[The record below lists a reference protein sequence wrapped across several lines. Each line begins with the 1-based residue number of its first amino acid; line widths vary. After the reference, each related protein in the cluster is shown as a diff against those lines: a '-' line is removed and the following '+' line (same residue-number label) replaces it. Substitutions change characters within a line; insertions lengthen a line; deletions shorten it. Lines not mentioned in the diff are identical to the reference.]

1 MPRPGRNM
9 TMRELEELFQDILAK
24 MYAEFHNDE
33 MEKYDFSQGLD
44 EYLVEDLGNDLGI
57 LAEMNKVRHKIEPF
71 DIFAEPKVNEEG
83 SVEQLLDEFIDAL
96 IDKNLQLSD
105 KTKPVNADE
114 KTELELLE
122 RILRAPNATTQVH
135 QLLQNRILENFAAED
150 GLSLDEKLE
159 NFALSEELLDHVS
172 TTVSA
177 KAEIDKAGKDVK
189 ATGLYKQI
197 FNAYSKAQEN
207 DNAHYMQVLDN
218 LFILSPYMN
227 KLKAPV
233 KADYEAQKNP
243 QEKKAEEPQNV
254 EAPQIVA
261 ERQEEVHIEAKEN
274 IPQNNAEPEIVRE
287 NEQPKNAELPKSS
300 FAELFNQAKSAN
312 DIIPVTNEQRKNQAK
327 AEYLDGYT
335 TYIRNHQNSKINSN
349 STEELQKELNAAG
362 NDEKLKHYLEKRING
377 MQKID
382 QLAENAKLGQPKPAT
397 LTSDGGIVLTGAKQK
412 SMQNTEHG
420 CWSVALATLL
430 DYRGVEIDQET
441 IRAFRPD
448 VNYDLNNDHTIEDL
462 ANADDKNEL
471 ENYAGLV
478 HTVLPNTAMNAA
490 MVSNP
495 SKDVATNAFKAI
507 LDKGFKESNSPIA
520 VLTGN
525 GGHYK
530 TIYGMGK
537 DADGKDSVLVYD
549 PIADAPQSITIDKF
563 IDSCNA
569 GTEDENGNIAAPLYR
584 VSTVWLE
591 DMTLDKERKLSG
603 NLANA
608 DVRYDEKG
616 DVKGREEYRVRLA
629 GKDGVKCFAGA
640 ELGIDNIKIH
650 SYIPTKFKNLEL
662 KKENEVKAEAKPAL
676 EKEEPAEKKH
686 EPVRYANGNVII
698 EDEVDDE
705 DELDPVKENPAEPQ
719 IEKAP
724 AEQPKAEDPQEI
736 VPAEPPKAENPQ
748 EIAPAEPPKAENPQE
763 IAPAEQ
769 PKAENPQEIA
779 PAEQPK
785 AENPQEIA
793 PAEQPKAE
801 NHQEPPKA
809 ENQPE
814 IAPAEQPKEEENN
827 NKEEI
832 PIIKNIESNDGSILL
847 GIEPNDDNI
856 IADKSARSAIF
867 EKDLPDPMK
876 KNGRY
881 VPENNNDH
889 YIFENYEIANVK
901 DIARNIYNG
910 RTTNNTALT
919 LLRNTDIAQTFTA
932 DAGKLN
938 KDAFDVYIAS
948 LKSFG
953 PTGGVTKS
961 LKKMGMTEDKSKKLQ
976 KKLEK
981 TGKISRADAIR
992 KEIFDSVRDLQRDF
1006 ERQLGDGYVEGKQ
1019 LPVLNESGIDQLQK
1033 ACEEY
1038 FQYADGYHNNAE
1050 NRAVRSIA
1058 LSAGMAKQFCN
1069 GPFMNE
1075 KEALKA
1081 SLKTSIG
1088 RAANELKKISEHRVS
1103 SNSELFK
1110 NFYNALS
1117 GVNYLLGNGYL
1128 GKLKGMDAPAVPKEL
1143 NISVIDNLRE
1153 QAKKYSEARNFKKD
1167 DDDQGRK
1174 RLDIA
1179 NDVKT
1184 LCAGAELLLSANK
1197 TMQKTAEYNPSK
1209 EELDNILKNQDID
1222 AAIKKYEDLTKLLKQ
1237 EEKAE
1242 LKIEGYISNNAKL
1255 RNGLFILN
1263 KTKDAWDD
1271 ELREVVPFLE
1281 KLGEKTKAF
1290 INRKDIPEKL
1300 EALKD
1305 PLSKADEKTWDY
1317 IKKNSNKDLK
1327 EPKKTHYQVIWDM
1340 HEAVSAYSNQLDY
1353 YRDRISD
1360 VKSASELKK
1369 SPYILQALQERKK
1382 IREME
1387 KDAEDMHSKIL
1398 KNNAGN
1404 IYVDE
1409 TKKAQQKEGEVEND
1423 KALPEIEKKAAL
1435 MRKNFEREKDA
1446 NEMKRTIFRK
1456 QIEETEQKS
1465 EELHAKNEER
1475 KRQIVEAIPEKQRAL
1490 QQRIEDNEKRLAE
1503 LKKPRVEELEKL
1515 PKYGEKMQ
1523 EILEKNQK
1531 LRTLLTLLAEAPEP
1545 DFIMEVGTD
1554 ARIAPVANR
1563 GMDKLLSRVDR
1574 ALNATEQYITG
1585 GYEEQPVS
1593 ALEVKDKL
1601 EQIQKIYRR
1610 VDELDKQK
1618 SKEVKEISD
1627 LIKADEHALNQ
1638 LKAKAENLTRKAPE
1652 KKLLKA
1658 AGLEEQTKNKQQN
1671 EMKDNKQ
1678 NKLTRNSIFGGTSAS
1693 GKKSEAMLMKR
1704 LDKNADAHA
1713 MHDAI
1718 FRKRTE
1724 NTERKL
1730 EKLRAENTQEK
1741 DAKINILQQR
1751 IKENK
1756 GELERLGNLRRG
1768 EFRKLKENG
1777 NELFK
1782 NMKENMEY
1790 TLRSELL
1797 MRVANFSQQYDEVE
1811 WRRIFTYDK
1820 EIIKK
1825 AQEITDGYIAEKEEL
1840 KNTAKRKEK
1849 KGLTEKIENAKNAKK
1864 ALEQI
1869 RNICENIYE
1878 MDHQKKFHEK
1888 YNKIESE
1895 ILNDERLLD
1904 SLKKSK
1910 EMLDLKNLK
1919 ARLNVNQPNKTN
1931 DNKLTRNLTFGGT
1944 SASKK
1949 KQERGLK

>member
-9 TMRELEELFQDILAK
+9 TMRELEELFQKLLAK

-33 MEKYDFSQGLD
+33 MEKYDFSQMD
-44 EYLVEDLGNDLGI
+44 EYMEEDLGTDFGM
-57 LAEMNKVRHKIEPF
+57 LAEMNKYKHKIEPF

-135 QLLQNRILENFAAED
+135 QLLKNRILENFAAED
-150 GLSLDEKLE
+150 GLSLDDKLE

-172 TTVSA
+172 TTVSV
-177 KAEIDKAGKDVK
+177 KEAEIDKAGKDVK

-207 DNAHYMQVLDN
+207 EANAHYMQVLDN
-218 LFILSPYMN
+218 SFILSPYMN

-243 QEKKAEEPQNV
+243 QEKKAEEPQ
-254 EAPQIVA
+254 IVA
-261 ERQEEVHIEAKEN
+261 ERQEEVHIEAQEN
-274 IPQNNAEPEIVRE
+274 VEQKVAQEEIPVEQQDVQQQNENVPNINTVAEA
-287 NEQPKNAELPKSS
+287 PKNDEQEIAEELPKPS
-300 FAELFNQAKSAN
+300 FVELFNQAKSAN
-312 DIIPVTNEQRKNQAK
+312 DIHRVSDEERKNQAK

-335 TYIRNHQNSKINSN
+335 AYIQNHENSKINSN
-349 STEELQKELNAAG
+349 STAELQEELNAVG
-362 NDEKLKHYLEKRING
+362 NDKKLKHYLEKRING

-382 QLAENAKLGQPKPAT
+382 QLAKNAKLGQPKPAT

-448 VNYDLNNDHTIEDL
+448 VHYDLNPNMTVDDM
-462 ANADDKNEL
+462 ANVDGKNEL
-471 ENYAGLV
+471 QNYAALV
-478 HTVLPNTAMNAA
+478 HTLLPNTAMNASIA
-490 MVSNP
+490 QNRK
-495 SKDVATNAFKAI
+495 KDVAIAAFKAM
-507 LDKGFKESNSPIA
+507 LQKGFRESNSPIA
-520 VLTGN
+520 VLTAN

-537 DADGKDSVLVYD
+537 DAEGNDSVLVYD
-549 PIADAPQSITIDKF
+549 PIGDAPQSITIANF

-569 GTEDENGNIAAPLYR
+569 GKKYMNGNIPFPLYR
-584 VSTVWLE
+584 VSAVWLE
-591 DMTLDKERKLSG
+591 DMTLDKEGKLSG

-608 DVRYDEKG
+608 DVRYDENG
-616 DVKGREEYRVRLA
+616 DVQGKAAYRERIED
-629 GKDGVKCFAGA
+629 KEGVKCFEGA
-640 ELGIDNIKIH
+640 DLGVDGCKIY
-650 SYIPTKFKNLEL
+650 SYVPTKFKNLEL
-662 KKENEVKAEAKPAL
+662 KKENEVKAEAKPAP
-676 EKEEPAEKKH
+676 EKEKPAEKK
-686 EPVRYANGNVII
+686 PAWYANSNVII
-698 EDEVDDE
+698 EDEEEDE
-705 DELDPVKENPAEPQ
+705 DELNPVKENIQVENQPNPVE
-719 IEKAP
+719 AP
-724 AEQPKAEDPQEI
+724 VEQNIP
-736 VPAEPPKAENPQ
+736 VEPPKAENPQ
-748 EIAPAEPPKAENPQE
+748 EIALAEPPKEEAPKKEENIPVE
-763 IAPAEQ
+763 APAE
-769 PKAENPQEIA
+769 
-779 PAEQPK
+779 
-785 AENPQEIA
+785 
-793 PAEQPKAE
+793 
-801 NHQEPPKA
+801 
-809 ENQPE
+809 
-814 IAPAEQPKEEENN
+814 PKEENPKNEENVLG
-827 NKEEI
+827 I
-832 PIIKNIESNDGSILL
+832 L

-856 IADKSARSAIF
+856 IAVENGRHATF
-867 EKDLPDPMK
+867 EKDFSNPMESNK
-876 KNGRY
+876 EY
-881 VPENNNDH
+881 VPESNNQNYVFD
-889 YIFENYEIANVK
+889 NYEITNVK

-910 RTTNNTALT
+910 RTTKNTALT

-961 LKKMGMTEDKSKKLQ
+961 LKKLGMTEDRSKKIQ
-976 KKLEK
+976 KKLDK

-1006 ERQLGDGYVEGKQ
+1006 ERQLGDGDVKGKQ
-1019 LPVLNESGIDQLQK
+1019 LPILNENGIDQLQK

-1058 LSAGMAKQFCN
+1058 LSVGMAKQFCN

-1110 NFYNALS
+1110 NFYNALR
-1117 GVNYLLGNGYL
+1117 GVNYLLGNGYI
-1128 GKLKGMDAPAVPKEL
+1128 GKLKGMDAPAMPKEL
-1143 NISVIDNLRE
+1143 SISVIDNLRE

-1242 LKIEGYISNNAKL
+1242 LYIEDYISCNAKI

-1271 ELREVVPFLE
+1271 KLREVVPLLE

-1300 EALKD
+1300 EALED
-1305 PLSKADEKTWDY
+1305 VVPEAYEQTWNY
-1317 IKKNSNKDLK
+1317 IQKNSNKGLK
-1327 EPKKTHYQVIWDM
+1327 EPKKSHYQVIWDM
-1340 HEAVSAYSNQLDY
+1340 YQAVSEYKRKLENYQ
-1353 YRDRISD
+1353 DRIRD

-1382 IREME
+1382 AEKTREME

-1409 TKKAQQKEGEVEND
+1409 AKKAQQKEGEVGND
-1423 KALPEIEKKAAL
+1423 KPLPEIEKKAELMRKNFEREKDAKAAL

-1490 QQRIEDNEKRLAE
+1490 QQRIEDNKKRLAE
-1503 LKKPRVEELEKL
+1503 LKKPRVEELKKL
-1515 PKYGEKMQ
+1515 QPFSRKIQ
-1523 EILEKNQK
+1523 AILENDQK
-1531 LRTLLTLLAEAPEP
+1531 LRVRLNAVAMEPIP
-1545 DFIMEVGTD
+1545 DFIMKFAID
-1554 ARIAPVANR
+1554 AEHEHKVANNEL
-1563 GMDKLLSRVDR
+1563 DKKLLRVEK
-1574 ALNATEQYITG
+1574 ALNATNEYIAG
-1585 GYEEQPVS
+1585 GYEKRPIS
-1593 ALEVKDKL
+1593 AQTIKNQLEK
-1601 EQIQKIYRR
+1601 IQTIYQN
-1610 VDELDKQK
+1610 VDALDKQS
-1618 SKEVKEISD
+1618 SKEMKEISD
-1627 LIKADEHALNQ
+1627 SIAADRDALDQ
-1638 LKAKAENLTRKAPE
+1638 LEKKVKNLTQKAPE
-1652 KKLLKA
+1652 KKQLKA
-1658 AGLEEQTKNKQQN
+1658 ADLEDRMKSKQQN
-1671 EMKDNKQ
+1671 EMKDNK
-1678 NKLTRNSIFGGTSAS
+1678 K
-1693 GKKSEAMLMKR
+1693 
-1704 LDKNADAHA
+1704 
-1713 MHDAI
+1713 
-1718 FRKRTE
+1718 
-1724 NTERKL
+1724 
-1730 EKLRAENTQEK
+1730 
-1741 DAKINILQQR
+1741 
-1751 IKENK
+1751 
-1756 GELERLGNLRRG
+1756 
-1768 EFRKLKENG
+1768 
-1777 NELFK
+1777 
-1782 NMKENMEY
+1782 
-1790 TLRSELL
+1790 
-1797 MRVANFSQQYDEVE
+1797 
-1811 WRRIFTYDK
+1811 
-1820 EIIKK
+1820 
-1825 AQEITDGYIAEKEEL
+1825 
-1840 KNTAKRKEK
+1840 
-1849 KGLTEKIENAKNAKK
+1849 
-1864 ALEQI
+1864 
-1869 RNICENIYE
+1869 
-1878 MDHQKKFHEK
+1878 
-1888 YNKIESE
+1888 
-1895 ILNDERLLD
+1895 
-1904 SLKKSK
+1904 
-1910 EMLDLKNLK
+1910 
-1919 ARLNVNQPNKTN
+1919 
-1931 DNKLTRNLTFGGT
+1931 NKLTRNLTFGGT
-1944 SASKK
+1944 SASNK